1 MQKGTKGMAE
11 IAYKQLAK
19 KRRKKRIKRIT
30 CIVLAVLVLLAGV
43 YLLCTVRHVE
53 VVGNETYSASQIEK
67 AVLPS
72 RLDYN
77 TIYLLYQIHYGHV
90 QTPPY
95 LDLAEIEIVSFNSI
109 RIHAYERTIMSG
121 VQADGSYIYFDQ
133 DGIVLEIT
141 DAPKEEIS
149 IVSGLQ
155 FDKAVLY
162 EELPVKDETVFQSL
176 VNLMQLLRK
185 NGLVPDAIAVT
196 DADEFD
202 VTFGEVVV
210 HLGKDASM
218 DNKIA
223 RLAAMMPTLTGK
235 CGDLDMRD
243 VDVSTER
250 ITFTKRKTQAQLDAE
265 AQAAQAQE
273 DQKVKTAEQA
283 AYDEAYQQALWDAEW
298 CEENGE
304 EYDWDAFY
312 AQYGDGS
319 ESGTDGNATDGSEGG
334 NDGSADGENGSE
346 HDNTA
351 ASDYDGED
359 SDYAAAYQQALWDA
373 EWCEENGEKYDW
385 DAFHEQYGYGE

>member
-1 MQKGTKGMAE
+1 MAE

-19 KRRKKRIKRIT
+19 KRRKKRIKKIA
-30 CIVLAVLVLLAGV
+30 CMLLAVLMLLVGA

-53 VVGNETYSASQIEK
+53 VVGSETYSASQIEK

-72 RLDYN
+72 RLYYN
-77 TIYLLYQIHYGHV
+77 TIYLFYQTHYGHV
-90 QTPPY
+90 PTPPY
-95 LDLAEIEIVSFNSI
+95 LDMAEIEIVSFNSV

-121 VQADGSYIYFDQ
+121 LQDEGSYIYFDQ

-141 DAPKEEIS
+141 DVPKEGIA

-155 FDKAVLY
+155 FDEVVLY

-176 VNLMQLLRK
+176 VNLTQLLRK
-185 NGLVPDAIAVT
+185 NELMPDSIAVT
-196 DADEFD
+196 EKDAFD

-210 HLGKDASM
+210 HLGRDTSM

-223 RLAAMMPTLTGK
+223 RLAAMMPTLAGK

-243 VDVSTER
+243 VDASTER

-273 DQKVKTAEQA
+273 EQQAKTAAQA

-319 ESGTDGNATDGSEGG
+319 ESGTGDSADG
-334 NDGSADGENGSE
+334 NDGGTDQESGSDGG
-346 HDNTA
+346 DTA

-359 SDYAAAYQQALWDA
+359 SEYAEAYQQALWDA
-373 EWCEENGEKYDW
+373 EWCEENGEEYDW

>member
-1 MQKGTKGMAE
+1 MEVQKGTKGMAE
-11 IAYKQLAK
+11 IAYKQLAR

-30 CIVLAVLVLLAGV
+30 CIVLTVLVLLVGV

-67 AVLPS
+67 AVLTS

-77 TIYLLYQIHYGHV
+77 TIYLLYQTHYGHV
-90 QTPPY
+90 YTPPY
-95 LDLAEIEIVSFNSI
+95 LNLAEIEIVSFNSI

-121 VQADGSYIYFDQ
+121 VQAEGSYIYFDQ
-133 DGIVLEIT
+133 DGIVLEMT
-141 DAPKEEIS
+141 DAPKEGIS
-149 IVSGLQ
+149 MVSGLQ
-155 FDKAVLY
+155 FDNAVLY
-162 EELPVKDETVFQSL
+162 EKLPVKNETVFQSL

-185 NGLVPDAIAVT
+185 NELVPDSIAVT
-196 DADEFD
+196 DSEEFD

-210 HLGKDASM
+210 HLGKDTSM

-235 CGDLDMRD
+235 CGDLDMRN
-243 VDVSTER
+243 VDASTER

-273 DQKVKTAEQA
+273 EQKAKTAEQI
-283 AYDEAYQQALWDAEW
+283 AYEEAYQQALWDAEW

-319 ESGTDGNATDGSEGG
+319 GTDGNEGSSDAG
-334 NDGSADGENGSE
+334 NAGTETGTESGADEE
-346 HDNTA
+346 DTA
-351 ASDYDGED
+351 VSDYDGED

-373 EWCEENGEKYDW
+373 EWCEENGEEYDW